1 MNRRR
6 RLTLLA
12 AAALAVPVL
21 AGCGHSAATGAA
33 SGTPSATSTP
43 GSSSTD
49 QLQRMRHKVDAAQS
63 AADAADQ
70 DARSN

>member
-1 MNRRR
+1 MSRRR

-12 AAALAVPVL
+12 TAALAVPLL
-21 AGCGHSAATGAA
+21 AGCGHSATGSA

-43 GSSSTD
+43 GSSSAS
-49 QLQRMRHKVDAAQS
+49 QLQQMQHKVDAAQS